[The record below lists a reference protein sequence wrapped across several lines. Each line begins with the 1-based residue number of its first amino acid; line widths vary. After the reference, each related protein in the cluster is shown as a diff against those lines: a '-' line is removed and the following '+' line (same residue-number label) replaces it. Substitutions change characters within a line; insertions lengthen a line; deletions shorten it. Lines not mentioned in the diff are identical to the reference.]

1 MKAITVEVPAKA
13 AAEIDRYVRAGWFA
27 SEAEVVRVAILD
39 FVRRNRVELLER
51 FMREDIAWALKQK
64 SRKRAA

>member
-1 MKAITVEVPAKA
+1 MKAITVEVPDKA
-13 AAEIDRYVRAGWFA
+13 AAEIDHYVRAGWFT

-51 FMREDIAWALKQK
+51 FMREDIAWALKRK
-64 SRKRAA
+64 RRKRAA

>member
-1 MKAITVEVPAKA
+1 MKAITVEVPDKA
-13 AAEIDRYVRAGWFA
+13 AAEIGHYVRAGWFT

-64 SRKRAA
+64 KRKRAA

>member
-1 MKAITVEVPAKA
+1 MKAITIEVPDKA
-13 AAEIDRYVRAGWFA
+13 AAEIDRYVRAGWFT
-27 SEAEVVRVAILD
+27 SEAEVVRVAIRD

-64 SRKRAA
+64 KRKRAA

>member
-1 MKAITVEVPAKA
+1 MKAITVEVPDKA
-13 AAEIDRYVRAGWFA
+13 AAEIDHYVRAGWFA
-27 SEAEVVRVAILD
+27 CEAEVVRVAILD

-64 SRKRAA
+64 KRKRAA

>member
-1 MKAITVEVPAKA
+1 
-13 AAEIDRYVRAGWFA
+13 VRAGWFT

-64 SRKRAA
+64 RRKRAA

>member
-1 MKAITVEVPAKA
+1 MKAITVEVPDKA
-13 AAEIDRYVRAGWFA
+13 AAEIDRYVRAGWFT

-64 SRKRAA
+64 KRKRAA

>member
-1 MKAITVEVPAKA
+1 MKAITVEVPDKA
-13 AAEIDRYVRAGWFA
+13 AAEIDHYVRAGWFT

-64 SRKRAA
+64 KRKRAA